1 VSKRSKKRPNQK
13 RRNPIARLL
22 RDPLFR
28 ARRTADR
35 KKYSRKAKHRKRDE
49 RQEASDDST

>member
-1 VSKRSKKRPNQK
+1 MKDRRRKSVK

-35 KKYSRKAKHRKRDE
+35 KKYSRKAKHRRRDE
-49 RQEASDDST
+49 RQGASDDSS

>member
-1 VSKRSKKRPNQK
+1 MKDRRKKGVK

-28 ARRTADR
+28 ARQKANRR
-35 KKYSRKAKHRKRDE
+35 KYSRKAKHQKR
-49 RQEASDDST
+49 EAQQQPSDGS